1 MNNPRPHNN
10 DNGAVM
16 VEFAI
21 ILPLL
26 VVLLFGVT
34 EIGRALYQ
42 QNMLHRALTVGAR
55 YLTHKE
61 GIVEV
66 DAANGTCTATE
77 DATFSFNSEVAIAKN
92 LILCGQ
98 QSCTTTQPILP
109 NLTDAKIDI
118 TLPSEAVEFDSTNG
132 LYGCVIKINAYAE
145 FAGLFDTVVPF
156 TNLTS
161 PNLNAQTEV
170 RYIGY

>member
-1 MNNPRPHNN
+1 MNKSPIQNAHR
-10 DNGAVM
+10 GAVM

-26 VVLLFGVT
+26 VVVLFGVT

-61 GIVEV
+61 GIIAL
-66 DAANGTCTATE
+66 DLANGTCSATE
-77 DATFSFNSEVAIAKN
+77 NAAFSYSQEVDIAKN

-98 QSCTTTQPILP
+98 QSCVGNNAILP
-109 NLTDAKIDI
+109 NLTYAKIDVA
-118 TLPSEAVEFDSTNG
+118 LPGAAVEFDSTNG
-132 LYGCVIKINAYAE
+132 LYACVIQISAYAE

-156 TNLTS
+156 TNLES
-161 PNLNAQTEV
+161 PNLNARTEV